1 VTALLWGTRFL
12 GVFVAMLALCLPVLA
27 QDKVSTL
34 QKVRERGH
42 LICAA
47 TRALPGFSQQTDG
60 VWSGFDVDL
69 CRAVAAAVLGDPN
82 LVEFRSLGG
91 DSRFAYLQTGAVDLL
106 ARNAPWTLKRD
117 TAFGASYVTTM
128 FFDGEALMVPASLGV
143 VSAYELDNVSVC
155 VIDGSDEQIAVRNFF
170 FESQAT
176 YTEVQYEDL
185 EDLGVAY
192 RSGLCQAVAGPAR
205 WLNAIRR
212 NLPEPATHRILPER
226 ITKDMLGPVVREDD
240 SQWFDIVRWTMFALI
255 NAEELGVTSRN
266 ITSMNTVT
274 NPAIKRLL
282 GLEGDFGTPIGLD
295 AKFMARVIASV
306 GNYAEI
312 YERNFGPQ
320 TGAPLPRGQNAL
332 WVNGGLLFAPPVR

>member
-1 VTALLWGTRFL
+1 
-12 GVFVAMLALCLPVLA
+12 
-27 QDKVSTL
+27 
-34 QKVRERGH
+34 
-42 LICAA
+42 
-47 TRALPGFSQQTDG
+47 
-60 VWSGFDVDL
+60 
-69 CRAVAAAVLGDPN
+69 
-82 LVEFRSLGG
+82 
-91 DSRFAYLQTGAVDLL
+91 
-106 ARNAPWTLKRD
+106 
-117 TAFGASYVTTM
+117 
-128 FFDGEALMVPASLGV
+128 MVPASLGV

-240 SQWFDIVRWTMFALI
+240 SQWFEIVRWTMFALI

-266 ITSMNTVT
+266 IASMTTVT